1 MAAAARSKRV
11 LDLIGDGD
19 LDAAAEESSSLV
31 LDVSAAAAAA
41 ASLGGDGAHR
51 RSCGSGGERD
61 ARPRR
66 TFSCPGL
73 PRHTGHVARDSSQT
87 STQVAWK

>member
-19 LDAAAEESSSLV
+19 LDAAAEESSSLA

-51 RSCGSGGERD
+51 RSCGSGDERD